1 MPELPEVETIR
12 KGLEKYIVGKKIIE
26 VEIRDSKLFHV
37 NKSYLI
43 GVKIIGVKRY
53 GKGLVIDL
61 DNDYSLAIHIKLT
74 GQFIYQDLSTQKISI
89 NNKFVAEV
97 PSKFTRVI
105 FHFGNKATLFFNDI
119 RRFAW
124 IKLIRTDEI
133 KKLPFFNEMGP
144 EPFKDLTY
152 EYFKTIMI
160 TAGGAIKAVLM
171 DQKKIGGVGNIYAND
186 ALNLAQINPQRP
198 GKTLDES
205 ELKKLYDAIHT
216 VLKAGLKYGG
226 SSEINFVNVLGQTGK
241 YQNHFIAY
249 GQQGKTCLQCK
260 KGIIKKIRV
269 AGRGTYFCP
278 NCQK

>member
-26 VEIRDSKLFHV
+26 VEIRDPKLYHLD
-37 NKSYLI
+37 KAHLR
-43 GVKIIGVKRY
+43 GVLVIGVKRY
-53 GKGLVIDL
+53 GKGFVIDL
-61 DNDYSLAIHIKLT
+61 NNDYSLAIHVKLT
-74 GQFIYQDLSTQKISI
+74 GQFIYQDEATKKIPMDK
-89 NNKFVAEV
+89 KFVAEV

-105 FHFGNKATLFFNDI
+105 FHFGDNATLFFNDI

-124 IKLIRTDEI
+124 IKLIKTDEI
-133 KKLPFFNEMGP
+133 KKLPFFSEMGP

-160 TAGGAIKAVLM
+160 TSGGAIKGVLM

-186 ALNLAQINPQRP
+186 ALNLAQINPQRQ
-198 GKTLDES
+198 GKTLNES
-205 ELKKLYDAIHT
+205 ELIKFYEAVHT
-216 VLKAGLKYGG
+216 VLKAGLKYDGA
-226 SSEINFVNVLGQTGK
+226 SEINFVNVLGQTGQ
-241 YQNHFIAY
+241 YQKHFLTY
-249 GQQGKTCLQCK
+249 GRQGKICLQCK